1 MISLVSWWK
10 SYDSV
15 ISRLSC
21 SECVAIATPPWC
33 TSLCR
38 AGERHGECPCHYFF
52 MEVGD
57 DYIHIQIG
65 DDYIHIQIS
74 RKKLIYHYHAL
85 QSGFKIGSRNSC
97 GFRLRCFPSF
107 LCSSSLDC
115 NPDVGVVSE
124 VYLKHV
130 FILGSCD
137 IVRCLQLETS
147 ASLKLVFLDSLAAS
161 GYRGTKARS
170 RNGRGTNESKR
181 PADMLRVL
189 ELEIPETLKGLW
201 LRLWLN
207 SYFGMVKAQ
216 NIHGSFHDLFHMEGQ
231 Q

>member
-1 MISLVSWWK
+1 MVEKLWFSDLQAVLQRMCGNS
-10 SYDSV
+10 D
-15 ISRLSC
+15 
-21 SECVAIATPPWC
+21 
-33 TSLCR
+33 TSLMHLTMQGWR
-38 AGERHGECPCHYFF
+38 EARGVSMSLFF
-52 MEVGD
+52 YGGRGWLHPHPNRGWLHPHPN
-57 DYIHIQIG
+57 IK
-65 DDYIHIQIS
+65 
-74 RKKLIYHYHAL
+74 KKLIYHYHAL

-137 IVRCLQLETS
+137 IVRCLPLETS